1 MEAAPYDNVEFGPIT
16 RKTGTWPG
24 PQTQQ
29 QQQGLVTTTTQHT
42 SRTLQHHGAKG
53 GGGGG
58 GMGMMGMGGG
68 GVGVGAN
75 RLAPLEES
83 QAEMPESRDQR
94 MQAVTHHTSS
104 SSSAFSSST
113 GATSAPTQ
121 QVHRTGGFSGTGA
134 STVGSSSTT
143 QQGPPGSS
151 RGAATGLLTMSAPST
166 TTTSTA
172 TSSSAFKSGAANTAT
187 NNKTTTDNKA
197 AATAAKTN
205 AASSVPTYVLTQV
218 GSGGA
223 KDTGT
228 GLRSGDDDVD
238 FKRHDLD
245 PSSRGALEEAY
256 KNHGEFYRLNSK
268 VLDEGALLKQDVL
281 DIYRK
286 AGESFSYEQLLQ
298 GMLEDGEMLLLGGCW
313 LHYVHVEFRDE
324 AGVQTLRQP
333 YGKGRL
339 CLTNNRVLLLAADV
353 YTDANLEP
361 YGKVQKNGGYKLEV
375 SKRSCVVFR
384 NLPVSCFYSADLEVN
399 IGTSAQTK
407 ITSKRAFCCG
417 LCACFGVGCC
427 SQRWHSE
434 PPMTR
439 SFNERIVRMGVALPP
454 WGQRTTL
461 VLHLDPGQS
470 LTMARDFVVQLHQHS
485 PNMH

>member
-1 MEAAPYDNVEFGPIT
+1 MELEAAPYDNVEFGPIP

-24 PQTQQ
+24 PQGQQ
-29 QQQGLVTTTTQHT
+29 QTLGTTTTTTQQHS
-42 SRTLQHHGAKG
+42 SRTLQHGK
-53 GGGGG
+53 
-58 GMGMMGMGGG
+58 G
-68 GVGVGAN
+68 GVGGAH

-83 QAEMPESRDQR
+83 HAEIPESRDQR
-94 MQAVTHHTSS
+94 MQAVAQKTSSFSTSS
-104 SSSAFSSST
+104 SS
-113 GATSAPTQ
+113 Q
-121 QVHRTGGFSGTGA
+121 QVHRSGFGSTTSSSGTTSTAAA
-134 STVGSSSTT
+134 SSQGS
-143 QQGPPGSS
+143 GS
-151 RGAATGLLTMSAPST
+151 RAAPSGLLTMSAPT
-166 TTTSTA
+166 TTPTNTA
-172 TSSSAFKSGAANTAT
+172 AASSSSSSAFKTSSSSAT
-187 NNKTTTDNKA
+187 SSNRTTTDNKA
-197 AATAAKTN
+197 ADTSKAN
-205 AASSVPTYVLTQV
+205 AAAPTYVLTQV
-218 GSGGA
+218 GSGSA
-223 KDTGT
+223 KDNT
-228 GLRSGDDDVD
+228 GLRSSDDDVD

-245 PSSRGALEEAY
+245 PASRAALEAAY
-256 KNHGEFYRLNSK
+256 TNHREFYRLNSK

-313 LHYVHVEFRDE
+313 LHYVHMEFKDE
-324 AGVQTLRQP
+324 TGEKMLRQP

-339 CLTNNRVLLLAADV
+339 CLTNNRVLLLSADV

-361 YGKVQKNGGYKLEV
+361 YGEVQKERGYKLEV
-375 SKRSCVVFR
+375 SKRNCVVFR
-384 NLPVSCFYSADLEVN
+384 NLPLSCFHSADLEVN

-407 ITSKRAFCCG
+407 ITSKRAPCCG
-417 LCACFGVGCC
+417 LCSCFGIACC
-427 SQRWHSE
+427 SRSWHSE

-454 WGQRTTL
+454 WERRSIL